1 MFLFERSL
9 INYWDLLYS
18 NFQVH
23 EVQIFN
29 ILFFLLIKIS
39 QNFMVYFWVFIVKKN
54 LAIAPAYS
62 LIFVTQN
69 TPDFIKM

>member
-29 ILFFLLIKIS
+29 ILIFLLIKIS
-39 QNFMVYFWVFIVKKN
+39 QNFMV
-54 LAIAPAYS
+54 
-62 LIFVTQN
+62 
-69 TPDFIKM
+69 